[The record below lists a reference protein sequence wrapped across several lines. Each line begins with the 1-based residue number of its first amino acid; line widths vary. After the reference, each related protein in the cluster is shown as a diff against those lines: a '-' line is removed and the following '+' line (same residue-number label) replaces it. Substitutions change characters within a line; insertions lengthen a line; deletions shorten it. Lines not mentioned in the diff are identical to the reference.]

1 MQQPRQDPAK
11 IKTFLSK
18 FVGFVVLFQVQLL
31 FWDVFESQEMWSERH
46 SEEEWMCWCREV
58 NIQYPRVTV
67 LHAWIT
73 LSEQEQG
80 RYRTGQEGVE
90 SKTGNRNTER
100 KIKGCETPAR
110 EVVLENYF
118 YLFIQPLNSVTLSGD
133 AEHAG
138 GAVEDWRCV
147 SATWSSDLQQS
158 CRVLKC
164 FCLFVCLLS
173 LFCIKADVSF
183 GWHTSNTDDAS

>member
-1 MQQPRQDPAK
+1 M
-11 IKTFLSK
+11 
-18 FVGFVVLFQVQLL
+18 VLFQVQLL
-31 FWDVFESQEMWSERH
+31 FWDVFESQEMWGERH
-46 SEEEWMCWCREV
+46 SEEEWMCWCLEV

-67 LHAWIT
+67 LHAWIS

-118 YLFIQPLNSVTLSGD
+118 YLFIQPLNAVTLTGD

-138 GAVEDWRCV
+138 GAVEGWTCV

-158 CRVLKC
+158 CRVINC
-164 FCLFVCLLS
+164 FVSCLCFATWLTIHLGDTHQTQVMPATSSPLS
-173 LFCIKADVSF
+173 WELFQSM
-183 GWHTSNTDDAS
+183 

>member
-1 MQQPRQDPAK
+1 M
-11 IKTFLSK
+11 
-18 FVGFVVLFQVQLL
+18 VLFQVQLL
-31 FWDVFESQEMWSERH
+31 FWDVFESQEMWGERH
-46 SEEEWMCWCREV
+46 SEEEWMCWCLEV

-67 LHAWIT
+67 LHAWIS

-118 YLFIQPLNSVTLSGD
+118 YLFIQPLNAVTLTGD

-138 GAVEDWRCV
+138 GAVEGWTCV

-158 CRVLKC
+158 CRVINC
-164 FCLFVCLLS
+164 FVSCLCFATWQTIHLGDTHQTQVMPATSSPLS
-173 LFCIKADVSF
+173 WELFQSM
-183 GWHTSNTDDAS
+183 